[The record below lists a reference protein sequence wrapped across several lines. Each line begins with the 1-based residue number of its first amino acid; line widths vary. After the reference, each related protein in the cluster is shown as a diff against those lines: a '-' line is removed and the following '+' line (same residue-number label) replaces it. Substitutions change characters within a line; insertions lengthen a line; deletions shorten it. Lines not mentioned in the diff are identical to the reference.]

1 MNTLT
6 HNNILETIQFIPIFT
21 YLNILNDYLYLKNY
35 LTEDDQTKPIPI
47 VNALHQ
53 FFEDNRVKKYKTGEL
68 IKILLK
74 GSDLYGEKDNEEFDI
89 VFANA
94 MFHHIISSLVFEK
107 YGNIYG
113 FFVHIFREAENLQ
126 IDYIF
131 NLIKENLQ
139 KASFDNE
146 YGNSSKLTS
155 LSVNRIFNDIIL
167 PMFPQPNKVDFNLLS
182 HDYIYAQAGSM
193 FLISGRISNVY
204 YNNSKHYSDITP
216 KDVNLFEEYQ
226 LTGYVIEKLI
236 VNEKKNLRMLKSFAL
251 SALIYE
257 IFNSKYEYINSNVGE
272 IISNSHFWQMAYKN
286 LFQYIMNISNN
297 ITDQLNEDYNLKMHF
312 AVSSFQSRTAL
323 AKFLID
329 VHCSQYNNTML
340 KVSEYLNNPNHFECE
355 NGTSLPDLN
364 EWYMDQINHIVSIYE
379 KFDLTLIQQAFGE
392 SFINSLKS
400 ANVIIKLIHFNDKID
415 IGDFSNT
422 IQSPYDL
429 LQFYYPD
436 RMIME
441 HYILKR
447 ESYNVTLNKIPD
459 ELQFNY
465 KTFDMKY
472 QKLFNGRTIYKVLK
486 ALNWSMDLFWKNF
499 LDYKKERL
507 EMYLQFFHIC
517 QFKNE
522 EWKNKFWQEFSLPQQ
537 AFNFNLS
544 TINRGA
550 SFCEITELKFSDN
563 ENDDSSNIIH
573 TKTKELLSSLGTSI
587 NAIFLQNTCNQVMEE
602 LEIEQREETVSLKS
616 ILNRID
622 LFENI
627 SLIQYESTFELTTL
641 AQENI
646 VLLTKIINALKSKT
660 NLSLVSITNSL
671 NKMLI
676 LKSSTLKPIG
686 FVGED
691 NSHIV
696 YINTI
701 DMKSD
706 TGYGY
711 KFTVINTDVPKS
723 VLLRTGYE
731 YKNEIL
737 ILQIQD
743 FTDDIKLYLKLNDL
757 TLKPEAEEFVY
768 EVNNQLQRNSTK
780 LKFLGIPLYHDDDKC
795 NDRLYFLQSRQL
807 NVCQRKL
814 KFNVKNEYEENIIK
828 YVQNK
833 TQLSEQQIRET
844 LKKYTFPDRAAQSSA
859 INHWINDKFFQL
871 PHWIENY
878 VIKNSDDLNT
888 LRYSLNLEN
897 HNTISI
903 FDGKFR
909 ILSFYQ
915 QRDRCRIEKEAA
927 LETIIED
934 YNQQKVRLLASF
946 HDYYAIR
953 NFATTGYSRIIYD
966 SHEAKLMKLAL
977 YNLAIRQSD
986 DPEEKFDEKLYRIE
1000 SKPIGYINKLLT
1012 SKTNITLQ
1020 KFTTAL
1026 TCQLLAISLAAYPQ
1040 NGFQNIVYEMLFDGP
1055 YMRGKIQQLYEY
1067 EETMII
1073 LLPGTVFTIAN
1084 YTEMYIEGLGF
1095 VTKVVLQIKHYDED
1109 KYRWYKKIMNEISQ
1123 INF

>member
-1 MNTLT
+1 METLSS
-6 HNNILETIQFIPIFT
+6 NNLLESVQFVPIFT
-21 YLNILNDYLYLKNY
+21 YLTILSDYLFIKNY
-35 LTEDDQTKPIPI
+35 LPEEDLYKPIPI
-47 VNALHQ
+47 VNTLIEYIDDHQ
-53 FFEDNRVKKYKTGEL
+53 TEQFIIAKL
-68 IKILLK
+68 IRNLLK
-74 GSDLYGEKDNEEFDI
+74 GSDLYGEKDNEEFDL

-146 YGNSSKLTS
+146 YGDSSKLTS
-155 LSVNRIFNDIIL
+155 LSVDRIFNDIIL

-182 HDYIYAQAGSM
+182 LDYIHAQAGSI

-216 KDVNLFEEYQ
+216 NEVNLFEEYQ

-272 IISNSHFWQMAYKN
+272 IISNSHFWQTAYKN
-286 LFQYIMNISNN
+286 LFQYTRNIFHN
-297 ITDQLNEDYNLKMHF
+297 ITVQLNKDYNLKMHF
-312 AVSSFQSRTAL
+312 AISTFQSRTAL

-329 VHCSQYNNTML
+329 VHCSQHNNTML
-340 KVSEYLNNPNHFECE
+340 KVSEYLNNPKHFECE

-379 KFDLTLIQQAFGE
+379 KFDLELIQQAFGE

-400 ANVIIKLIHFNDKID
+400 ANVIIKLIHFYDKID

-436 RMIME
+436 RMKME

-447 ESYNVTLNKIPD
+447 GSYNVTLNKIPD

-465 KTFDMKY
+465 KTFDMTY
-472 QKLFNGRTIYKVLK
+472 QQLFNGRTIYKVLK
-486 ALNWSMDLFWKNF
+486 ALDWSMDLFWKNF

-517 QFKNE
+517 QFKND

-550 SFCEITELKFSDN
+550 SFCEITEMKFSDN
-563 ENDDSSNIIH
+563 QNDDSANIIH
-573 TKTKELLSSLGTSI
+573 PKTKELLSSLGTSI
-587 NAIFLQNTCNQVMEE
+587 NASFLRNACNQVMEE
-602 LEIEQREETVSLKS
+602 LEIEQREETVSLKN

-646 VLLTKIINALKSKT
+646 VLLTKIINALKDKT
-660 NLSLVSITNSL
+660 NLNFETITNYL
-671 NKMLI
+671 NNMSI
-676 LKSSTLKPIG
+676 LKSTTSQPIG
-686 FVGED
+686 FVGEN
-691 NSHIV
+691 NSHTV
-696 YINTI
+696 FINTI
-701 DMKSD
+701 NKESN

-711 KFTVINTDVPKS
+711 KFTILNVDVPKT

-731 YKNEIL
+731 YKDKIF

-743 FTDDIKLYLKLNDL
+743 FTDDIKLYLRLNNI
-757 TLKPEAEEFVY
+757 TLRPEAEQFIY
-768 EVNNQLQRNSTK
+768 EINNQLRRNSTK
-780 LKFLGIPLYHDDDKC
+780 LEFFGIPLYHDNDKC
-795 NDRLYFLQSRQL
+795 NNHLYFESTKEFNICLRQRL
-807 NVCQRKL
+807 LDEKIA
-814 KFNVKNEYEENIIK
+814 YEERIIK
-828 YVQNK
+828 YVQNL
-833 TQLSEQQIRET
+833 TNISEQQIRDT
-844 LKKYTFPDRAAQSSA
+844 IKNYTFPDKETLFLFFKQWLQ
-859 INHWINDKFFQL
+859 NKLLKLPDWIGNYT
-871 PHWIENY
+871 IENS
-878 VIKNSDDLNT
+878 NDLNT
-888 LRYSLNLEN
+888 LRYSLNLELKD
-897 HNTISI
+897 TVSI
-903 FDGKFR
+903 FEGNFR
-909 ILSFYQ
+909 ISSIYTL
-915 QRDRCRIEKEAA
+915 RDRRRIEKEVA
-927 LETIIED
+927 LEIIIEH

-986 DPEEKFDEKLYRIE
+986 DPENKFDAKLYRIE
-1000 SKPIGYINKLLT
+1000 SKPFGYINKLLLF
-1012 SKTNITLQ
+1012 KTNITLQ
-1020 KFTTAL
+1020 KFTTAFA
-1026 TCQLLAISLAAYPQ
+1026 CKILATSLAAYPQ
-1040 NGFQNIVYEMLFDGP
+1040 NGYQNIVYEMLFDGP
-1055 YMRGKIQQLYEY
+1055 YMRGKIQQFYEY
-1067 EETMII
+1067 KEKMII

-1084 YTEMYIEGLGF
+1084 HTKMYIEGLGN
-1095 VTKVVLQIKHYDED
+1095 VTKVVLQIKRDDED
-1109 KYRWYKKIMNEISQ
+1109 KYRWYKKIMNEISH